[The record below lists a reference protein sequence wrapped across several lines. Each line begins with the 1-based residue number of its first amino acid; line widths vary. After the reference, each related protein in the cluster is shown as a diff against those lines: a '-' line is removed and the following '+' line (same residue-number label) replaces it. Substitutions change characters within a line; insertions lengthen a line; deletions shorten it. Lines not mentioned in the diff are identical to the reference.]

1 MPARRFCVTVFLG
14 LAIVAAQTFGQA
26 PAAAQ
31 QLILTRASLGPL
43 PLEEGMVVSL
53 ANVRTLFPSFDVT
66 QSIGGGE
73 SGDYPVIRV
82 GAAGARLFSIVGV
95 SGSSETASEFPVA
108 YLVVESPQIADEH
121 GCLVARGRLLLRRL
135 LLNCRPFRS
144 LENRLKFG
152 PIQEGKYDKNER
164 KKDMHLFSRY
174 RQSSPRQE
182 NKWQCARLRL
192 GAAQGENVCPA
203 VASGRRVEHGKPR
216 AGRENQRRGGRGRVV
231 GGRGRAGA
239 QESRQNPRLSGRGG
253 GSLSRRISNKTLFL
267 WTFYGLFR
275 P

>member
-1 MPARRFCVTVFLG
+1 MPARRFRVTVFLG

-53 ANVRTLFPSFDVT
+53 ANVRSLFPSFDVT

-121 GCLVARGRLLLRRL
+121 GIRVGDTYRDVVTRRGSQLR
-135 LLNCRPFRS
+135 F
-144 LENRLKFG
+144 
-152 PIQEGKYDKNER
+152 
-164 KKDMHLFSRY
+164 
-174 RQSSPRQE
+174 
-182 NKWQCARLRL
+182 
-192 GAAQGENVCPA
+192 GAAHHDIFAGDDQIYYTIAMPA
-203 VASGRRVEHGKPR
+203 PAANEPDRSPESVTPEEVL
-216 AGRENQRRGGRGRVV
+216 
-231 GGRGRAGA
+231 AGA
-239 QESRQNPRLSGRGG
+239 W
-253 GSLSRRISNKTLFL
+253 RISRIS
-267 WTFYGLFR
+267 W
-275 P
+275 PAWVW